1 MDVRKYIEYRICKG
15 LQRGIWELWAVSKL
29 TGSRLEPYDSG
40 SKREMAA
47 KCERLNTPAIAA

>member
-29 TGSRLEPYDSG
+29 TGSKLEPYDSG
-40 SKREMAA
+40 SKREMVA
-47 KCERLNTPAIAA
+47 KCKQLNTHAA